1 MGLFRDGIGLLV
13 NETLYLKTECM
24 NLGNCLNA
32 NNDAIVS
39 GQTDILLFDFK
50 CRGSTAVVLLFFLF
64 FVFFLF
70 LFFVFFRQTNI
81 GTSEL
86 TKWSFGLDL
95 LRNI

>member
-1 MGLFRDGIGLLV
+1 
-13 NETLYLKTECM
+13 M

-64 FVFFLF
+64 